1 MKKLILP
8 LVLASFATAGDALA
22 KEYVIVQ
29 KDKAFIPAMLDVK
42 VGDTLTFANEEGKK
56 IKHNVYTED
65 KEFKYLKIKLQKPG
79 EKNSIVVQS
88 AGTVEVRCAMHPKMK
103 LVLNITE

>member
-65 KEFKYLKIKLQKPG
+65 KEFKYLKIKL
-79 EKNSIVVQS
+79 
-88 AGTVEVRCAMHPKMK
+88 
-103 LVLNITE
+103 